1 MWCAHPRAM
10 IASTSDAITI
20 PRGRAWKEKDDST
33 DLPRKMAK
41 EATATRRHAK
51 RKTGIVRAH
60 LPRSGPLQDITHD
73 RFGVRIEGRRIRNR
87 VLQMVQ
93 KPVRELL
100 ANDLWR
106 RILIT
111 LGLVAITRLGHFLP
125 LPGFDRR
132 FLPPGFLSPVTGV
145 LDGLGDMSS
154 EVSLNVMQL
163 GISPYIGASIITQVA
178 CVFVPWFVRQRKEEG
193 AAGMDAINRV
203 TKYIALGIALL
214 QSAYLALVCSPF
226 TVMTR
231 FYFLTTTL
239 LLTAGSMIVMFIAEA
254 ITEHGIGNGT
264 TIIICLSIL
273 AGYASAMDVMV
284 QKIMMRS
291 VPVSYLVGT
300 LAFFV
305 TMTLGGIFVTETMRK
320 VPISY
325 FQIEG
330 GRRTPASLHGEQTK
344 YIPFKINPTGMQ
356 PVLVAAYALDFPRW
370 IAQLTGSTVLQNFSR
385 VLDPTIPAL
394 PGANPVLYYIVYFM
408 VVFGSTFID
417 LESTPKE
424 ASEYLMKVGARVKGV
439 RPGFQTVEFFRR
451 VRTSTRFWG
460 GILLGILATVSAV
473 FDSYMRN
480 LVGSYIGCTSLL
492 IVVGMII
499 STKRQIQAY
508 HQLPVLDRILQ
519 GELSGAGVST
529 SPSKQA

>member
-1 MWCAHPRAM
+1 MCGARNTQGSRRRKEGATKGHENEDATT
-10 IASTSDAITI
+10 ASARM
-20 PRGRAWKEKDDST
+20 PGRGQGWEGEKE
-33 DLPRKMAK
+33 
-41 EATATRRHAK
+41 
-51 RKTGIVRAH
+51 
-60 LPRSGPLQDITHD
+60 
-73 RFGVRIEGRRIRNR
+73 RFGWWRDGRKIRNR
-87 VLQMVQ
+87 AIGIVQ
-93 KPVRELL
+93 KPVRKLL

-106 RILIT
+106 RILVT
-111 LGLVAITRLGHFLP
+111 LALVALTRLGHFLP

-132 FLPPGFLSPVTGV
+132 FLPAGFLSPVTGV

-154 EVSLNVMQL
+154 EVSLNIMQL

-214 QSAYLALVCSPF
+214 QSAYLALACAPF

-284 QKIMMRS
+284 QKIMLRA

-305 TMTLGGIFVTETMRK
+305 AMTLGGIFVTETMRK

-370 IAQLTGSTVLQNFSR
+370 IAQLTGSAALQNFSR
-385 VLDPTIPAL
+385 ILDPTIPAL
-394 PGANPVLYYIVYFM
+394 PGGNPALYYMVYFL

-519 GELSGAGVST
+519 GELSGAGVAT
-529 SPSKQA
+529 SPSR